1 MRVNARGNSE
11 MKKKIL
17 HIVEAFGGGVFTFLV
32 DLVNNTCDE
41 YDIVLACSIRP
52 QTPKDYKNYIN
63 KKVKIIELKS
73 GARDIS
79 ITKDLKSFFE
89 IKKII
94 KDENPDIVHLHS
106 SKSGFLGRLICNDK
120 KVNVLYNPHGFAFL
134 KEDESKIKKNIYRA
148 LEYIAAKKCGT
159 IIGVSKGEYEE
170 ALKLSKKACL
180 INNGI
185 DTNILPIMDEK
196 VIKSNKLRVC
206 TIGRISYQKNPE
218 MFNEIAKRFP
228 NIEFTW
234 VGIGEMAD
242 TLNSDNIEITGW
254 MSKDKA
260 LNIMNNSD
268 IFILTSLWEGLPIA
282 LLEAMYYKKICI
294 VSNCIGNRDVIE
306 NGVNGFITNNL
317 DEFSKVIEA
326 IINEK
331 VDVKKIQEN
340 AYYDILTKYDFSIV
354 SKNYKRVYDSLGT
367 AVDYSKYNESYD
379 LKEIS
384 N

>member
-1 MRVNARGNSE
+1 

-306 NGVNGFITNNL
+306 NGVNGFVANNL
-317 DEFSKVIEA
+317 EEFTHVIED
-326 IINEK
+326 IISEK
-331 VDVKKIQEN
+331 VDVKNIKEN

-354 SKNYKRVYDSLGT
+354 SKSYKKLYNSLGN
-367 AVDYSKYNESYD
+367 VIDYSKYNESYD